1 MSELNVKEIM
11 SQITSHFNTDLAK
24 DIEANIQFLLSGEQG
39 GEWGMAIKDQKCE
52 VWEGKVEK
60 PNLTLKSDAVLA
72 TQVLSGDVD
81 GMRAYMMG
89 KLKLIG
95 DLSLAIK
102 LVKLFNK

>member
-1 MSELNVKEIM
+1 MPEANVKEIM
-11 SQITSHFNTDLAK
+11 SQIPSHFNKEVAE
-24 DIEANIQFLLSGEQG
+24 DIRASVQFSLSGEQG
-39 GEWGMAIKDQKCE
+39 GEWGMMIKDQKCE

-72 TQVLSGDVD
+72 TQVLSGEVD

-95 DLSLAIK
+95 DLSLAMK
-102 LVKLFNK
+102 LVNLFNK